1 MTRIYA
7 PVLAGLFDQADAA
20 PVLTPVPASYRRLDV
35 LLAAVEAKANAD
47 TTGFS
52 NAAARFILRYLA
64 EHGATSGEKV
74 TDAAKDAG
82 IRPMDDRHFG
92 PVYRRLARLGVIR
105 KTGHAPRAKGNG
117 SGLAPVW
124 ELAC

>member
-20 PVLTPVPASYRRLDV
+20 PVLTPVPASDRRLDV
-35 LLAAVEAKANAD
+35 LLAAVEAKANTD

-52 NAAARFILRYLA
+52 IDASRFILRYLA

-82 IRPMDDRHFG
+82 IRTTNDRHFG

-105 KTGHAPRAKGNG
+105 KAGYTARSKGHG
-117 SGLAPVW
+117 SGQAPIW
-124 ELAC
+124 EIAK